1 MCVCAHLY
9 LCVQMCAHLYV
20 SMRGVGVYR
29 WGVHGCTQMCDTPVY
44 VGVGIYM
51 CACECVCVCVCP
63 GSEKTGI
70 WGKQRICTISPVTK
84 PGHK

>member
-51 CACECVCVCVCP
+51 CACECVCVCAQAVR
-63 GSEKTGI
+63 
-70 WGKQRICTISPVTK
+70 KQEFGANKGFVLS
-84 PGHK
+84 HQ